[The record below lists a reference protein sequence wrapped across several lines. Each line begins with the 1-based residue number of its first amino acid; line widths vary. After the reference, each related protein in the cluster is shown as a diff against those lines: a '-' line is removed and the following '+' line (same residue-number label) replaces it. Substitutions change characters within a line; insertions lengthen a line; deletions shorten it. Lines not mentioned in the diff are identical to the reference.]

1 MAWERVK
8 STTTRRTESEEM
20 VLRIKMVKARRKNK
34 PEMKVM
40 QGVFSPKAF
49 RALVEFADGDPLDE
63 KASFRVGLFRDPADK
78 THFAVGIDPEGALCR
93 ADGSRTFSAAR
104 FMPIVGTHLR
114 GSGYRIP
121 LTEEGDTLSF
131 QWPPDDMRTV
141 LIPEAGR
148 E

>member
-8 STTTRRTESEEM
+8 TTTTRRSESEEM
-20 VLRIKMVKARRKNK
+20 NLRIKMVKARRRRNQD
-34 PEMKVM
+34 MKVM

-49 RALVEFADGDPLDE
+49 RALVALSGGDPLDE
-63 KASFRVGLFRDPADK
+63 KAAFRVGLFRDPTNQ

-93 ADGSRTFSAAR
+93 AESRQFSAAR
-104 FMPIVGTHLR
+104 FMPVFGTHLR
-114 GSGYRIP
+114 GGGYRLP
-121 LTEEGDTLSF
+121 LTLVDEALVF